1 MIINK
6 VEVFSGENCYKI
18 HLYHDIKYV
27 DITPQWEHCINNEG
41 DKLLLEVAEAVF
53 VDGLYQEVVVDLKVR
68 GHNWDICIEYLKYE
82 AVVSVYKKVKCHLD
96 ESIRVSGV

>member
-27 DITPQWEHCINNEG
+27 DITPQWKYCVNNEG
-41 DKLLLEVAEAVF
+41 DKLLLEVTEAMF

-68 GHNWDICIEYLKYE
+68 GNKWDICIKHLKYE
-82 AVVSVYKKVKCHLD
+82 TVVSVYKKVKCHLD
-96 ESIRVSGV
+96 ESISVSGV